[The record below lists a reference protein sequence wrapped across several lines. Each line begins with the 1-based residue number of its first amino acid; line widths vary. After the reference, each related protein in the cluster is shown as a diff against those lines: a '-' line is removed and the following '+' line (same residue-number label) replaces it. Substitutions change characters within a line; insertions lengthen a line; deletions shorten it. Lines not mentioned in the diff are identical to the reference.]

1 MWNLAPHF
9 NGSWQKSHKPVC
21 QVINIQT
28 LDAAVD
34 HEVTCELTPAPLVHD
49 LGNPG
54 KNDLENH
61 LWMWESLWKS
71 KIPTEKFQHIAGE
84 KE

>member
-1 MWNLAPHF
+1 MDKRDLVADVESSTHF
-9 NGSWQKSHKPVC
+9 SGSWQESHIPVC
-21 QVINIQT
+21 QVTDIQT

-54 KNDLENH
+54 KY
-61 LWMWESLWKS
+61 
-71 KIPTEKFQHIAGE
+71 
-84 KE
+84 